1 MAVHGTSGRVYMQLK
16 VGISLASNGRERM
29 AARGAN
35 GLVDLQLK
43 VGISLAFNGRDR
55 TCVTGMSLLVTTLLK
70 VGIYLAF
77 NGQVHVQYS
86 YFHMNLYEYVTAET
100 PASVLPQTRMSMGL
114 LGSEFNSGSKQSMS
128 ACCTEGTSLFG

>member
-1 MAVHGTSGRVYMQLK
+1 MSLDFVYVLLCSWR
-16 VGISLASNGRERM
+16 GASLLPPMGEREWLPVE
-29 AARGAN
+29 RGAN

-100 PASVLPQTRMSMGL
+100 PASVLPQTRM
-114 LGSEFNSGSKQSMS
+114 
-128 ACCTEGTSLFG
+128 